1 MDQST
6 LELAFK
12 KWWEESYGRLPLS
25 HSIMTHVAFA
35 AYVLKLA
42 KADGE

>member
-1 MDQST
+1 MDQAT

-12 KWWEESYGRLPLS
+12 EWWEASYGRLPLS

-35 AYVLKLA
+35 AHILELM
-42 KADGE
+42 KANGK